1 MCEDCSIY
9 MLTEKEFELLRLI
22 YDSEKKME
30 RITFHENDTAKVNEF
45 RDKYADEFNTLL
57 KYQLVEGAINTLCE
71 ITITKEGKEELSNY
85 KEKKTSEN
93 KNKKDERLV
102 IIGIIIP
109 LIGVILSIIF
119 WLFP

>member
-1 MCEDCSIY
+1 